1 MRRLAALCAVAFFSA
16 GFAAGPSTVTGPHA
30 PAEAERPPAVLAE
43 FKKRALKPKPAEPSP
58 RAQTEPAPGTITAA
72 PPAAGAAQ
80 PGENPTAA
88 QGPERH
94 ERIETDISTH
104 QVAVTS
110 VFKGTEIVVFG
121 TVLDSRQESAESG
134 YYDVVVVI
142 EGRPAP
148 AIVREKR
155 PVGGMWVNARGVRF
169 DGLPIYLAI
178 AATRP
183 LSEVAEPLTLAANGV
198 GFLRARMVPGRGVGG
213 LEPGRIDAFKA
224 AFQRLKEKDG
234 LYVHAD
240 YGVGFVGRSLFRAS
254 IRLPANVP
262 VGPLA
267 ARTYLFHDGEL
278 LSAQTTRVV
287 LRRSGL
293 ERIVYDMAFEYPAA
307 YGALSVVFAA
317 AVSLLAS
324 WLMQRFAR

>member
-1 MRRLAALCAVAFFSA
+1 MSVEILLGKQNRDGGWPYVRGASWTEPTVYAILAL
-16 GFAAGPSTVTGPHA
+16 
-30 PAEAERPPAVLAE
+30 LAE
-43 FKKRALKPKPAEPSP
+43 GDTQTAGRGLRWLPTVQRPDGGWSP
-58 RAQTEPAPGTITAA
+58 RAGVEESTWVTALVALLPRERLGREAHARAIQWLLCTQGRESTISYRLREWLLGNRRPDDQQFPGWPWIPGTAAWVGTTALA
-72 PPAAGAAQ
+72 ILALEKEARRRPSPAIA
-80 PGENPTAA
+80 
-88 QGPERH
+88 ER
-94 ERIETDISTH
+94 
-104 QVAVTS
+104 VA
-110 VFKGTEIVVFG
+110 
-121 TVLDSRQESAESG
+121 
-134 YYDVVVVI
+134 
-142 EGRPAP
+142 EGR
-148 AIVREKR
+148 
-155 PVGGMWVNARGVRF
+155 
-169 DGLPIYLAI
+169 
-178 AATRP
+178 
-183 LSEVAEPLTLAANGV
+183 